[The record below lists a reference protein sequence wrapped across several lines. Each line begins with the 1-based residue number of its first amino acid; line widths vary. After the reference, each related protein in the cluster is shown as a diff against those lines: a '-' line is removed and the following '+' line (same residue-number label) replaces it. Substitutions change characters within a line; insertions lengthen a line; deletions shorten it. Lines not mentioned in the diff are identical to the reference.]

1 MDQADSKLTR
11 LCGQS
16 EIPAGGVKRI
26 NVDGMPPLA
35 VFNLDGEIFV
45 TDDIC
50 THGYASLSEGV
61 IDGDVV
67 ECPLHGGCFEIR
79 TGAPVSF
86 PVVQAIHTYAARII
100 DGDIFI
106 DPA

>member
-26 NVDGMPPLA
+26 DVEGMPPLA
-35 VFNLDGEIFV
+35 VFNLEGEIFV

-67 ECPLHGGCFEIR
+67 ECPLHGGCLR
-79 TGAPVSF
+79 SAPGRRF
-86 PVVQAIHTYAARII
+86 HFRW
-100 DGDIFI
+100 
-106 DPA
+106 